1 VNTYVAKLDKNGC
14 VIGAELM
21 LQETFE
27 RLLEADG
34 FTVYRERGI
43 TYIRLIQGVTK

>member
-1 VNTYVAKLDKNGC
+1 MNTYVARLKDN
-14 VIGAELM
+14 VIIGAELM

-27 RLLEADG
+27 RLLATDG

-43 TYIRLIQGVTK
+43 TMLRIVEGKN